1 VEWFAQV
8 HCTGYHCQKLAVLGT
23 DRCWDHLQATAQ
35 SIVAALAD
43 AGDAVSVDGSEL
55 SAAQADEMSNAIRAA
70 PATVVVSA
78 VATLFVGEVDL
89 GPFSA
94 KRLNLERARFEGSL
108 TLDGVDAGIN
118 LWYATISDRLW
129 LDGPT
134 GAVSLQGAKVGG
146 QLLIDPYDGPSLIGR
161 ELVVAGTATLNHVC
175 SPSTDLSGATFEKS
189 LLIRASGDLDMSG
202 CNTAKQA
209 TIGWFVDA
217 APDCPTSP
225 CLNLADSVFG
235 AGVVISWGPG
245 DLLVQGARFG
255 GASVVDRASDSPAP
269 PRLSS
274 ALNLDAA
281 ELALRDVDIS
291 KTLFAGA
298 VNLGKV
304 SELDPD
310 RLPSFQRL
318 PLMVARPILY
328 DEEIYRGRDR
338 DDRVDDPRYTLPRS
352 KARLEE
358 SYRSIRKALEDAG
371 NGPSANDLYFAERY
385 WRRRRLSGVA
395 KIPLLVYEAIAG
407 HGVRP
412 LRSLV
417 TLALVVV
424 AAAAAFDQVGELSE
438 RRTVGTPT
446 KNVSALCELQPRVT
460 TVNAQATVLCQTDFD
475 ESLTY
480 AVRSASA
487 FLRPSTAFELQ
498 GVAILIDV
506 LLRITAPALFA
517 LFVLSLRSRIVR

>member
-1 VEWFAQV
+1 MPTN
-8 HCTGYHCQKLAVLGT
+8 CGT
-23 DRCWDHLQATAQ
+23 RD
-35 SIVAALAD
+35 
-43 AGDAVSVDGSEL
+43 
-55 SAAQADEMSNAIRAA
+55 
-70 PATVVVSA
+70 
-78 VATLFVGEVDL
+78 VDL

-94 KRLNLERARFEGSL
+94 ERLNLERARFDGSL

-134 GAVSLQGAKVGG
+134 GIVSLQGAKVSG
-146 QLLIDPYDGPSLIGR
+146 QLLIDPYCGPSLSAR
-161 ELVVAGTATLNHVC
+161 EIVVAGTATLNDVDT
-175 SPSTDLSGATFEKS
+175 PTVDLSGATFERS
-189 LLIRASGDLDMSG
+189 LVISTSGDLNMSG
-202 CNTAKQA
+202 CNAAKQA
-209 TIGWFVDA
+209 TIDWFRSA
-217 APDCPTSP
+217 EEEERPTNP
-225 CLNLADSVFG
+225 RLNLADTVFG
-235 AGVVISWGPG
+235 AGVVIAWGPG
-245 DLLVQGARFG
+245 DLLVQRARFG
-255 GASVVDRASDSPAP
+255 GASVLDRASDAGAP

-281 ELALRDVDIS
+281 ELAIRDVDIS
-291 KTLFAGA
+291 KTLFGGA

-310 RLPSFQRL
+310 RLPSFQRF
-318 PLMVARPILY
+318 PLMVPRPILY
-328 DEEIYRGRDR
+328 DEEVYRGRAS
-338 DDRVDDPRYTLPRS
+338 DDRIDDPRYTLPRS
-352 KARLEE
+352 KARLEQ

-385 WRRRRLSGVA
+385 WRRRRLAGAA
-395 KIPLLVYEAIAG
+395 KLPLLAYETIAG

-424 AAAAAFDQVGELSE
+424 AAAMAFDLTGGLAE

-446 KNVSALCELQPRVT
+446 KDVATLCQTQPRVT
-460 TVNAQATVLCQTDFD
+460 SVDAEAAVLCPTDFN

-487 FLRPSTAFELQ
+487 FLRPSTTFELH
-498 GVAILIDV
+498 GLAVLIDV
-506 LLRITAPALFA
+506 LLRISSPALFA
-517 LFVLSLRSRIVR
+517 LFVLSLRSRVVR